1 MKDFQGRIF
10 NIDQSFMNILWPSL
24 KERLIIKGKILMLKE
39 VYMVIRVFIN
49 QRLSR
54 LFLSNTSHQY
64 GDIPLRISCM

>member
-54 LFLSNTSHQY
+54 LFLSNTSHHY